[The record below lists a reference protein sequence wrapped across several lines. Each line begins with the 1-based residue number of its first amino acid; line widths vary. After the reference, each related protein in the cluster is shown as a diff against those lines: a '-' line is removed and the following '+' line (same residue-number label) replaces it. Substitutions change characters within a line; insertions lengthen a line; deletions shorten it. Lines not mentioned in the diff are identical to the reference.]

1 MRNEKRVLS
10 RLFGRRSKAELD
22 VPNLNDLTAHL
33 AIDLDAISSRPGE
46 PAFMAPP
53 DGSGPYYGFRL
64 LPEVAVDGF
73 VLGAITDFEQFPG
86 LESGDAFVQAPD
98 GSRAGLEWRISDES
112 YLLMMASPTAERWGV
127 WLAGFTEPMDSLAAA
142 RINLASIKPGL
153 EERWRNWHE
162 AHADGQFEVES

>member
-127 WLAGFTEPMDSLAAA
+127 WLAGFTEPMDSWAAA